1 MNVEKLPPTATIYG
15 GILLLLTFIIA
26 LGGNIL
32 VLLAISLYK
41 KLSNKPFNLLIA
53 NISFNNL
60 LICVCYLPI
69 FGMFLTH
76 YWPEW
81 TYGSSACYVLT
92 FLKENSF
99 CVVTGTFL
107 IMALH
112 AYNST
117 FRGRDLSFKIVL
129 LSLFSIWLL
138 SLILNSIYGFE
149 KDMQGNLTTCQR
161 ISFINL
167 TINQE
172 KGVVINTTTQLTFS
186 CLSVAI
192 LSFPVY
198 KLWYKTKNVREE
210 YDYMFKRRVHDVKLA
225 ILFSSLCPCFCFLN
239 WMLSLAYVYDTKMNK
254 KLLIM
259 SAIISY
265 ISTTTAFPV
274 TLLFSKYFRRTYLD
288 ISCGFHKSI
297 LRKNRRKKNSIEAD
311 LARNTV
317 MADDVDYT
325 ENGKKPIFTKGKFVS
340 NRKNTLTNVSIET
353 IDLIS
358 VEQTSSGQDN
368 VSYEGENFSNE
379 ITKRFDSKF

>member
-1 MNVEKLPPTATIYG
+1 
-15 GILLLLTFIIA
+15 
-26 LGGNIL
+26 
-32 VLLAISLYK
+32 
-41 KLSNKPFNLLIA
+41 
-53 NISFNNL
+53 
-60 LICVCYLPI
+60 
-69 FGMFLTH
+69 
-76 YWPEW
+76 
-81 TYGSSACYVLT
+81 
-92 FLKENSF
+92 
-99 CVVTGTFL
+99 
-107 IMALH
+107 
-112 AYNST
+112 
-117 FRGRDLSFKIVL
+117 
-129 LSLFSIWLL
+129 
-138 SLILNSIYGFE
+138 
-149 KDMQGNLTTCQR
+149 
-161 ISFINL
+161 
-167 TINQE
+167 
-172 KGVVINTTTQLTFS
+172 
-186 CLSVAI
+186 
-192 LSFPVY
+192 
-198 KLWYKTKNVREE
+198 
-210 YDYMFKRRVHDVKLA
+210 
-225 ILFSSLCPCFCFLN
+225 
-239 WMLSLAYVYDTKMNK
+239 
-254 KLLIM
+254 M

>member
-1 MNVEKLPPTATIYG
+1 MNVEKLPTTATIYG
-15 GILLLLTFIIA
+15 GILLFVTFIIA
-26 LGGNIL
+26 LGGNVL
-32 VLLAISLYK
+32 VLLAILLYK
-41 KLSNKPFNLLIA
+41 KLYNKPFNLLIA
-53 NISFNNL
+53 NMSFNNL
-60 LICVCYLPI
+60 LICICYLPI

-92 FLKENSF
+92 FLKENSL
-99 CVVTGTFL
+99 CVVTGTFF

-112 AYNST
+112 AYSST
-117 FRGRDLSFKIVL
+117 IRRRDISLNFIL
-129 LSLFSIWLL
+129 LLLFLIWLL

-161 ISFINL
+161 ISFFNL
-167 TINQE
+167 SINQE
-172 KGVVINTTTQLTFS
+172 KGVVISTTTQLTFS

-198 KLWYKTKNVREE
+198 RLWYKSKNVRHD

-225 ILFSSLCPCFCFLN
+225 MLFTSLCPCFCFLN
-239 WMLSLAYVYDTKMNK
+239 WMLSLAHAYDTHISK

-259 SAIISY
+259 SGIIAY
-265 ISTTTAFPV
+265 ISTTIAFPV

-288 ISCGFHKSI
+288 ISRGFHKSI
-297 LRKNRRKKNSIEAD
+297 LRENRRKKNSTEAA
-311 LARNTV
+311 LATNTV
-317 MADDVDYT
+317 IGDDVDYT
-325 ENGKKPIFTKGKFVS
+325 ENGRKPIFTKGNFVT

-368 VSYEGENFSNE
+368 ISYEGENFSNK
-379 ITKRFDSKF
+379 ITKHFDSEF